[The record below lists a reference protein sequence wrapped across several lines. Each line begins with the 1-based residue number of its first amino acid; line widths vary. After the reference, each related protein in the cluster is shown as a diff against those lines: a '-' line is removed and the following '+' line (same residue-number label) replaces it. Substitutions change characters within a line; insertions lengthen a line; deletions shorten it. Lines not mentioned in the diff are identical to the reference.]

1 MKRKNIA
8 TIISLI
14 LVATLLCGCGNSESL
29 LVRILQQM
37 AGESETTTEAVKPG
51 DDAAT
56 DTQTV
61 AASTE
66 SVDSNAAEDTEQTD
80 EKESDAEKPDYEAL
94 YAPVL
99 DETLEKIY
107 DRLESDDPV
116 RYVPSGIVEMIMYEP
131 TESLLDEV
139 CYVIEDVSGDGIP
152 ELLMGYDSES
162 EEQETSYIMGVYTL
176 KNDEPYCTIDGMA
189 RSSFRWM
196 GNGYFYYIGSGGA
209 AYTYIGKCRL
219 SEDGAEIIWD
229 DYYFTDPTEDG
240 MDVEYYHNT
249 TGSDDTDE
257 SEVFD
262 GDFWSVTDK
271 LMYRCKTIAWSPMR
285 SYEAKTGGSTAG
297 SSAGGRFG
305 GAFNGTIQS
314 AEIPEAGSGTIS
326 IDITGNGKPDEIPY
340 TETADQ
346 YDCARSF
353 ELEIDDKT
361 YSLDKGVY
369 WFASYGITLYW
380 ITDASANGSEYLW
393 IRYTT
398 DGDHQDTGMYCFT
411 GDKFEYLGMMDGVPL
426 FGKYGEHHQFISDT
440 PEDPDDFLVQTLD
453 YKLGTLSLTSRCRV
467 GDDGC
472 PEQKDDYMYYQ
483 TGTKAFITAA
493 KEIPCKFHADEY
505 TDQEKAVT
513 IEEGAGV
520 IPYGTDGQTFIDL
533 CVEGS
538 DGLYRIYIG
547 RDDISSW
554 YLTYK
559 DGLVGSDL
567 LTDCFDGL
575 VFAG

>member
-1 MKRKNIA
+1 MKRKTIA

-131 TESLLDEV
+131 TESLLNEV

-209 AYTYIGKCRL
+209 AYTYIGKCHL

-285 SYEAKTGGSTAG
+285 SYEAKTGGHSGTSDSG
-297 SSAGGRFG
+297 SGEGSVQMF
-305 GAFNGTIQS
+305 
-314 AEIPEAGSGTIS
+314 EIPDAGSGEIK
-326 IDITGNGKPDEIPY
+326 IDINGNGQTDVIPY
-340 TETADQ
+340 KMTADQ
-346 YDCARSF
+346 YDDVEYL
-353 ELEIDDKT
+353 ELKIDDTK
-361 YSLDKGVY
+361 YRIEDGLY
-369 WFASYGITLYW
+369 CFASYGLKCYW
-380 ITDASANGSEYLW
+380 IRDDRTDGSEYLW
-393 IRYTT
+393 INYTT
-398 DGDHQDTGMYCFT
+398 DGDYQDTAMYWFT
-411 GDKFEYLGMMDGVPL
+411 GDEFVFLDEMDGVPL
-426 FGKYGEHHQFISDT
+426 FGKFNEHHKFVSDT
-440 PEDPDDFLVQTLD
+440 PDDPYDFLVQHLEQ
-453 YKLGTLSLTSRCRV
+453 KLGTLSVTQRCRI
-467 GDDGC
+467 DADGC
-472 PEQKDDYMYYQ
+472 PVAIDDYMYYQ

-513 IEEGAGV
+513 IEEGLGV